1 MAESVRVEI
10 GFVGGG
16 STSATLSDA
25 AWKKLLK
32 AVEKSDEGV
41 LELAS
46 EAGDLFVRTNHV
58 AFMRVQPKEVR
69 VGF

>member
-1 MAESVRVEI
+1 MAENVRVEI

-16 STSATLSDA
+16 TTSATLSDA

-32 AVEKSDEGV
+32 AVGSGQEGV
-41 LELAS
+41 LELSS
-46 EAGDLFVRTNHV
+46 ETGDLFVRSNQV
-58 AFMRVQPKEVR
+58 AFMRVLSKEAR

>member
-1 MAESVRVEI
+1 MAENVRVEI

-16 STSATLSDA
+16 TTSATLSDA

-32 AVEKSDEGV
+32 AVGSGEEGV

-46 EAGDLFVRTNHV
+46 EAGDLFVRSSQV
-58 AFMRVQPKEVR
+58 AFMRVLSKEAR